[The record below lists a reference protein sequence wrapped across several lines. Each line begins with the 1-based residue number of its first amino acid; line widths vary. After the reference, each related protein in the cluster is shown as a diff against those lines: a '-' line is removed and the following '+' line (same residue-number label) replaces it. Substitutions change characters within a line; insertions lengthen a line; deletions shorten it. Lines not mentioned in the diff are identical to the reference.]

1 MRKTFFLFLAI
12 FILQFYTSLAQE
24 YKRWGVSV
32 HGGIPVMQGDRDIK
46 SFSGALGVSA
56 KYAFA
61 NNFNVRAMLLG
72 GQMLNKNLGS
82 VLPYYE
88 STSNFVEVTT
98 QCNLNL
104 VNFKK
109 KGTGR
114 NVSQLYVGAG
124 LGYHIGLLSYTG
136 TTSNVTQ
143 PEVSSLIVPYGAG
156 FKWFLN
162 SSFDLG
168 VEVSQRLTFT
178 DQIDGY
184 ESPAATNRSN
194 DFYILPQV
202 FLTYNLGATKNDR
215 SIEWV
220 EPAEQ
225 VYDELIKTKL
235 ETNQRIEDMKK
246 DHASTVNS
254 MRENF
259 EQQLAENRKRSDSLI
274 NAFRESYKNDSDED
288 GVSDVFD
295 KEPNTPAGALVDGSG
310 RAMDTD
316 KDSIPDYRDKC
327 PTQAGRAAN
336 NGCPVQASRDQL
348 MVINDGIK
356 NLQFETGVAVIKPS
370 SFPALDKLAQ
380 LLVDNEIFLFRIDGH
395 TDNVGDSLMNISL
408 SQGRADAVK
417 SYLVSKGVEASR
429 ISATGYG
436 SSRPVV
442 SNTTEAGRAR
452 NRRVDMQIE

>member
-1 MRKTFFLFLAI
+1 MRKTVFLLFT
-12 FILQFYTSLAQE
+12 FILLHASSSFAQQ
-24 YKRWGVSV
+24 YKRWGISV
-32 HGGIPVMQGDRDIK
+32 HTGVPVMQGDRDIK

-88 STSNFVEVTT
+88 STSNFIEFTS

-109 KGTGR
+109 KATGR

-124 LGYHIGLLSYTG
+124 LGYHKGFLSYSG
-136 TTSNVTQ
+136 TTTNIAQ
-143 PEVSSLIVPYGAG
+143 PEVNSLIVPYGAG
-156 FKWFLN
+156 FKWFIN
-162 SSFDLG
+162 STFDVG

-194 DFYILPQV
+194 DFYILPQL
-202 FLTYNLGATKNDR
+202 FLTYNLGATQNDR

-225 VYDELIKTKL
+225 VYDELIKTRN
-235 ETNQRIEDMKK
+235 ETNQKMEDMKRE
-246 DHASTVNS
+246 HAASFES
-254 MRENF
+254 MRNSF
-259 EQQLAENRKRSDSLI
+259 EQKLEENKRKSDSLI
-274 NAFRESYKNDSDED
+274 HAFRESYKNDGDGD

-295 KEPNTPAGALVDGSG
+295 KEPNTPDGALVDGSG

-316 KDSIPDYRDKC
+316 KDSIPDYLDKC

-336 NGCPVQASRDQL
+336 NGCPVQATKGQL

-356 NLQFETGVAVIKPS
+356 NLQFETGQAIIKAT

-417 SYLVSKGVEASR
+417 TYLVSKGVEASR
-429 ISATGYG
+429 ISANGYG
-436 SSRPVV
+436 SSRPLV
-442 SNTTEAGRAR
+442 SNSTEAGRAR
-452 NRRVDMQIE
+452 NRRVDMQVE